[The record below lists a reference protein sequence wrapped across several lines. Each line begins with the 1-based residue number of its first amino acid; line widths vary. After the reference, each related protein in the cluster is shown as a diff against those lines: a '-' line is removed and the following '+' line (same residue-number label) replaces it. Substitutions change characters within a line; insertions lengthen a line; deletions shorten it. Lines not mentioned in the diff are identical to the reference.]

1 MLPTPESL
9 ITERFRPN
17 PLQKKALTKLG
28 LKTIADLLRYLPSRY
43 GNAGTARKIAELKVG
58 DEAVIYAKVLKNET
72 KKAFKKRIPMAEALV
87 EDETG
92 KIKIIWFH
100 QAYLAKK
107 APAGTAAYFRG
118 KVTERKPARTTVR
131 SGGGE
136 LYLANPEIDAAGIP
150 AKKVAAG
157 ESLFVSSEES
167 EQPTPVY
174 PETRGLSS
182 GWFHHHLK
190 TILSEGVHEQ
200 LADPLPEQILTKFN
214 LPKLSTALVWAH
226 NPKRREDAEA
236 ARKRFAFEEI
246 FIIQLA
252 RLKDRAA
259 YQAAGAKKIDL
270 PLNKLDEF
278 LKRFPFPLT
287 GAQNRAIKEI
297 LTDFKLGRPMTRLLE
312 GDVGSGKTAV
322 AAATAYAVVQ
332 AGAEARLN
340 EPFGQVAYMAP
351 TEILAKQHFE
361 SFITYFKNL
370 NVNVGL
376 ITGSGCYKF
385 PSKINVG
392 GYTNISRP
400 QLLKWVA
407 NGEIPILIGTH
418 SLIQKT
424 VKWKNLAYVIIDEQ
438 HRFGLMQRAKLTKK
452 NESLVPHLLSMTA
465 TPIPRTL
472 ALTIYGDLD
481 LSLLDELPAG
491 RKNIIT
497 QIIPPSEAE
506 RQKVYEA
513 LREEI
518 KAGRQAYVICPRID
532 EPDPDKATALQT
544 KSAKAELKK
553 LGERIFPEFMV
564 GLVHS
569 KMKPADKEEV
579 MRDFT
584 EGKIDILVAT
594 SVVEVG
600 VNVPNATSI
609 IIEGAERFGLAQLH
623 QLRGR
628 VFRSSHQAYCYL
640 FTEAKSDTS
649 LTRLKSLVNAKN
661 GFELAE
667 MDLALRGAGALSG
680 GKQWGIS
687 DLGMEAIKNLKL
699 VSAARESAQKLIA
712 NDPNL
717 DAHQEIQKILATR
730 ARTLHFE

>member
-1 MLPTPESL
+1 MLLTPESL
-9 ITERFRPN
+9 ITERFRPS
-17 PLQKKALTKLG
+17 PLQKKALER
-28 LKTIADLLRYLPSRY
+28 LKIKTLNDLLRYLPARY
-43 GNAGTARKIAELKVG
+43 GQAGTARKIAELKVG
-58 DEAVIYAKVLKNET
+58 DEAIIYAKVLKNQT
-72 KKAFKKRIPMAEALV
+72 KKAWAKKIPMAEALV

-107 APAGTAAYFRG
+107 APAGTAAYFSG
-118 KVTERKPARTTVR
+118 KVTERK
-131 SGGGE
+131 GE
-136 LYLANPEIDAAGIP
+136 LYLANPEIDAAGAP
-150 AKKVAAG
+150 VKKVAAG
-157 ESLFVSSEES
+157 ESLFSNSETES
-167 EQPTPVY
+167 PTPVY

-190 TILSEGVHEQ
+190 TILSENIQEQ
-200 LADPLPEQILTKFN
+200 LVDPLPEEILTEFK
-214 LPKLSTALVWAH
+214 LPKLATALIWAH
-226 NPKRREDAEA
+226 TPRKKSDAEA

-246 FIIQLA
+246 FMIQLA

-259 YQAAGAKKIDL
+259 YQAAGAARINL
-270 PLNKLDEF
+270 PTNKLDDF
-278 LKRFPFPLT
+278 LNRFPFSPT
-287 GAQNRAIKEI
+287 KAQIRAITEI
-297 LTDFKLGRPMTRLLE
+297 LNDFKLGRPMTRLLE

-322 AAATAYAVVQ
+322 AAVTAYAAVMS
-332 AGAEARLN
+332 GAE
-340 EPFGQVAYMAP
+340 VAYMAP

-361 SFITYFKNL
+361 SFISYFKHL
-370 NVNVGL
+370 PINVGL

-385 PSKINVG
+385 PSKTNLG

-400 QLLKWVA
+400 QLLKWVK

-418 SLIQKT
+418 ALIQKT
-424 VKWKNLAYVIIDEQ
+424 VKWKNLAYAIIDEQ
-438 HRFGLMQRAKLTKK
+438 HRFGLMQRAKLTQK
-452 NESLVPHLLSMTA
+452 NERLVPHLLSMTA

-497 QIIPPSEAE
+497 QIIPPSEEE
-506 RQKVYEA
+506 RQKVYES
-513 LREEI
+513 LRAEI
-518 KAGRQAYVICPRID
+518 KTGRQAYVICPRID
-532 EPDPDKATALQT
+532 EPDPNKATALQT
-544 KSAKAELKK
+544 KSAKAELQK

-579 MRDFT
+579 MRDFASG
-584 EGKIDILVAT
+584 EIDILVAT

-628 VFRSSHQAYCYL
+628 VFRSSYQAYCYL
-640 FTEAKSDTS
+640 FTEAKNETS
-649 LTRLKSLVNAKN
+649 LTRLKALVNAKN

-667 MDLALRGAGALSG
+667 MDLALRGAGALTG

-712 NDPNL
+712 TDPNL
-717 DAHQEIQKILATR
+717 IKHPEIQKILATR